1 LPNMAT
7 TTAASMSVAIPTSR
21 LHRGGKATVSD
32 NNAFTL
38 PEPYSHFPTPP
49 NSISPSLPPVPNP
62 VTASADSDIDVPDIV
77 TAAST
82 APAHHHHQ
90 LKAAPGTSLL
100 AETTG
105 AITPALL
112 AKYHLPEILL
122 KHGPLAIRHLTA
134 HLISAIPGFSSIP
147 PAKQR
152 RLVVGALEGRGGVSG
167 SEGEAGGVNGEV
179 VFEKVGWGR
188 WDARVKSDPPRS
200 HRGISPA
207 ASDHSNFVKTRVGVV
222 GTSYTGESGIFV
234 QSEEEEGD
242 ESMGSEGVEGEEE
255 EEDGVDRMSL
265 DESSSSEDGED
276 EEDGDVTDEED
287 WAQMGAAMLRNQVGS
302 PVSPTGGGFDSLPT
316 AWGASAR
323 AREEREAVEALV
335 KLSSV

>member
-1 LPNMAT
+1 MAT
-7 TTAASMSVAIPTSR
+7 TTTSMSVAIPTSR

-77 TAAST
+77 AATST
-82 APAHHHHQ
+82 APVHH
-90 LKAAPGTSLL
+90 LPRAAPGTSLL

-167 SEGEAGGVNGEV
+167 SEGEAGGVNGDV
-179 VFEKVGWGR
+179 AFEKVGWGR
-188 WDARVKSDPPRS
+188 WDARIKSDPPRS

-207 ASDHSNFVKTRVGVV
+207 TSDHSNFVKTKAGVV
-222 GTSYTGESGIFV
+222 GTSYTGELSIFV
-234 QSEEEEGD
+234 QSEEEEGE
-242 ESMGSEGVEGEEE
+242 ESMDSEGVEGEEE
-255 EEDGVDRMSL
+255 GEEDGVDRMSL
-265 DESSSSEDGED
+265 DESSSSEDEED
-276 EEDGDVTDEED
+276 EDDGDITDEED
-287 WAQMGAAMLRNQVGS
+287 WAQMGAAMLRNQVG
-302 PVSPTGGGFDSLPT
+302 PPISPTGGGLDSLPT
-316 AWGASAR
+316 AWGASTR

>member
-1 LPNMAT
+1 MAT
-7 TTAASMSVAIPTSR
+7 TATSMSVAIPTSR

-62 VTASADSDIDVPDIV
+62 VTASVDSDIDVPDIV
-77 TAAST
+77 AGTST
-82 APAHHHHQ
+82 TPAHHHHHQ
-90 LKAAPGTSLL
+90 LNAAPATSLL

-122 KHGPLAIRHLTA
+122 RHGPLAIRHLTA

-167 SEGEAGGVNGEV
+167 SEGEAGGVNGDV

-188 WDARVKSDPPRS
+188 WDARMKSDPPRS

-234 QSEEEEGD
+234 QSEEEGE
-242 ESMGSEGVEGEEE
+242 ESMDSEGVE

-265 DESSSSEDGED
+265 DDSSSSEDGEED
-276 EEDGDVTDEED
+276 DDDGDVTDEED

-302 PVSPTGGGFDSLPT
+302 PISPTGGGFDNLPT

>member
-1 LPNMAT
+1 MAT
-7 TTAASMSVAIPTSR
+7 STTTTTSMSVAIPTSR

-62 VTASADSDIDVPDIV
+62 VAASADSDIDVPDIV
-77 TAAST
+77 TTPST
-82 APAHHHHQ
+82 TPVHRHQ
-90 LKAAPGTSLL
+90 QQIAPGTSLL

-105 AITPALL
+105 AITPVLL

-134 HLISAIPGFSSIP
+134 HLISAIPGFSGIP

-167 SEGEAGGVNGEV
+167 SEGEAGGVNGDV

-188 WDARVKSDPPRS
+188 WDARVKFDPPRS
-200 HRGISPA
+200 HREISPV
-207 ASDHSNFVKTRVGVV
+207 ASDRSSFVKAKAGVV

-234 QSEEEEGD
+234 QSEEEGE
-242 ESMGSEGVEGEEE
+242 ESMDSEGVEDGEE

-265 DESSSSEDGED
+265 DESSSSEDEEGED
-276 EEDGDVTDEED
+276 DGDVTDEED

-302 PVSPTGGGFDSLPT
+302 PISPTGGGFDSLPT

>member
-1 LPNMAT
+1 MAT
-7 TTAASMSVAIPTSR
+7 TTTSMSVAIPTSR

-62 VTASADSDIDVPDIV
+62 ATASADSDIDVPDITTTTGTTPV
-77 TAAST
+77 
-82 APAHHHHQ
+82 HRL
-90 LKAAPGTSLL
+90 LKVAPGTSLL

-134 HLISAIPGFSSIP
+134 YLISAIPGFSSIP

-167 SEGEAGGVNGEV
+167 SEGEAGGVNGDV
-179 VFEKVGWGR
+179 AFEKVGWGR
-188 WDARVKSDPPRS
+188 WDARMKSDPPRS

-207 ASDHSNFVKTRVGVV
+207 ASDHSNFVKTKAGVV

-234 QSEEEEGD
+234 QSEEEGE
-242 ESMGSEGVEGEEE
+242 ESMDSEGVEGEEG

-265 DESSSSEDGED
+265 DESSSSEDEED
-276 EEDGDVTDEED
+276 EDDGDVTDEED
-287 WAQMGAAMLRNQVGS
+287 WAQMGAAMLRNQVGPS
-302 PVSPTGGGFDSLPT
+302 ISPTGVGLDSLPT

>member
-1 LPNMAT
+1 MATITT
-7 TTAASMSVAIPTSR
+7 TTATSMSVAIPTSR

-62 VTASADSDIDVPDIV
+62 VTASADSDIDVPDII
-77 TAAST
+77 TTTST
-82 APAHHHHQ
+82 TPVHHQ

-105 AITPALL
+105 AITPSLL

-167 SEGEAGGVNGEV
+167 SEGEAGGVNGDV
-179 VFEKVGWGR
+179 VFDKVGWGR

-207 ASDHSNFVKTRVGVV
+207 TSDHSSFVKTKAGIVGR
-222 GTSYTGESGIFV
+222 SYTGESGIFV
-234 QSEEEEGD
+234 QSEEEGG
-242 ESMGSEGVEGEEE
+242 ESMDSEGVEGEEE

-265 DESSSSEDGED
+265 DESSSSEDEED
-276 EEDGDVTDEED
+276 EDDGDITDEED

-302 PVSPTGGGFDSLPT
+302 PISPTGGGFDNLST
-316 AWGASAR
+316 AWGASVR

>member
-1 LPNMAT
+1 
-7 TTAASMSVAIPTSR
+7 MSVAIPTSC

-49 NSISPSLPPVPNP
+49 NSISPSLPPLPNP
-62 VTASADSDIDVPDIV
+62 VATSADSDIDVPDII
-77 TAAST
+77 TTTST
-82 APAHHHHQ
+82 TPVHHQ
-90 LKAAPGTSLL
+90 LKVASGASLL

-167 SEGEAGGVNGEV
+167 SEGEAGGVNGDV
-179 VFEKVGWGR
+179 VFDKVGWGR

-207 ASDHSNFVKTRVGVV
+207 ASDHSNFVKTKAGIVD
-222 GTSYTGESGIFV
+222 TSYTGESGIFV
-234 QSEEEEGD
+234 QSEEEGE
-242 ESMGSEGVEGEEE
+242 ESMDSEGVEGEE

-265 DESSSSEDGED
+265 DESSSSEDEED
-276 EEDGDVTDEED
+276 EDDGDVTDEED

-302 PVSPTGGGFDSLPT
+302 PISPTGGGFDNLST